1 MEIPRLTL
9 LGWEVTMK
17 CPNCEHELIW
27 GGDHDDEDADGVEII
42 ISNLSCNECNTF
54 VLVHTPCEANGTD
67 NHTV

>member
-1 MEIPRLTL
+1 
-9 LGWEVTMK
+9 MK

-54 VLVHTPCEANGTD
+54 VLVHTPCEGNGTD